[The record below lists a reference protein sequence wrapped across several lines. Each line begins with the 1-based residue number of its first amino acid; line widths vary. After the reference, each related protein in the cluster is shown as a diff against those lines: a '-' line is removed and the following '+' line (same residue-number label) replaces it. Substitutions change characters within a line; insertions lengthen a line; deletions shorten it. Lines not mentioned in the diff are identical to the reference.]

1 MDTRRSDH
9 PSLAVRFADELP
21 RFVYA
26 CLAGGLAELQDTPL
40 PDPLLRRKCQ
50 HALERLWMRRG
61 AVARALSLPPRPAA
75 AQPPRARGIKDWTLV
90 DESTIEL
97 NIATAHL
104 VRALLD
110 AAECEWREPT
120 LGAEAAPEPGG
131 PAWPPEPVRCAAGLR
146 WAVQQASD
154 EHDVRLALMRL
165 ALRLLPVQFAAAC
178 RRQLARLADAD
189 ADAALPGADATPPRA
204 PAVAAP
210 AAHPT
215 PTTTPTRMPT
225 PTPTPQDLLEAARPG
240 QWFRMVLY
248 AQWADARV
256 TWRSANGRFFLFS
269 SQLAGRSHSISRT
282 ALERLIERGEFR
294 PLDRR
299 SSRLPHRQATTG

>member
-1 MDTRRSDH
+1 MDTRQIER
-9 PSLAVRFADELP
+9 PSLPVRSADELP

-26 CLAGGLAELQDTPL
+26 CLADGLAELQNGAV
-40 PDPLLRRKCQ
+40 PDPVERRKCQ
-50 HALERLWMRRG
+50 DALERLWMRR
-61 AVARALSLPPRPAA
+61 AAMVRALLLPPRPAA
-75 AQPPRARGIKDWTLV
+75 AQPTRARGIKDWTLV

-97 NIATAHL
+97 NITTAHL

-110 AAECEWREPT
+110 AAESEWRELT
-120 LGAEAAPEPGG
+120 LGAEAAPEPGV

-154 EHDVRLALMRL
+154 EHGVQLALMRL

-189 ADAALPGADATPPRA
+189 AALPGPDAAPPRA

-215 PTTTPTRMPT
+215 PTTA
-225 PTPTPQDLLEAARPG
+225 PTPTPQELLEAARPG

-269 SQLAGRSHSISRT
+269 SQLAGRSHSISRS

-294 PLDRR
+294 PLVRTPGR
-299 SSRLPHRQATTG
+299 LASSRATTG